1 MSAAYTIGIEEEFQ
15 MVDRRTGQLSPCI
28 QTILEKGRP
37 LFGEKIKPEIQRI
50 IVELAS
56 EIFPEISVARVAT
69 RDVRASLARLMEE
82 EGLAL
87 VSAGTHPSASWKEE
101 MGAGYKRYA
110 ELAEEFR
117 DLRCSTLF
125 FGLHIHIGGIEDQ
138 EIAIALMN
146 QARSWL
152 PHLLALSAN
161 SPFWAGRF
169 TGFKSYRS
177 VAWKSFPRSGVP
189 EFFPSWKDFDSYVQT
204 MIKMGRIDNGKS
216 IWWDIRPHPFLKT
229 IEFRVFDMPA
239 TIEDTLAFAALCQAL
254 VAKLAWLYKRNM
266 RTHVLARQF
275 IEENKWHAMRDG
287 LDAEV
292 VDFVQERCLSMRE
305 SIGELLDFVDDVLDD
320 LGSRREIDYLRRL
333 LDNPHGTGADRQI
346 AIYQQTGSVDAV
358 IKFLMQETLKG
369 ITSDSTRQSLAS

>member
-1 MSAAYTIGIEEEFQ
+1 MSASYTIGIEEEFQ

-28 QTILEKGRP
+28 HTILEKGRP
-37 LFGEKIKPEIQRI
+37 LFGEKIKAEIQRI
-50 IVELAS
+50 IVEFAS
-56 EIFPEISVARVAT
+56 DIFPDMSVARVET
-69 RDVRASLARLMEE
+69 RDVRARLARLMEE

-87 VSAGTHPSASWKEE
+87 LSAGTHPCASWKEE
-101 MGAGYKRYA
+101 MGAGYERYA

-117 DLRCSTLF
+117 DLRRSTLF

-138 EIAIALMN
+138 EIALALMN

-189 EFFPSWKDFDSYVQT
+189 ELFPSWKDFDSYVQT
-204 MIKMGRIDNGKS
+204 MIKTGRIDNGKS

-239 TIEDTLAFAALCQAL
+239 TIEDTLAIAALCQAL
-254 VAKLAWLYKRNM
+254 IAKLAWLYKRNM
-266 RTHVLARQF
+266 RTHVLARHF

-292 VDFVQERCLSMRE
+292 VDFVQERRLSMRE
-305 SIGELLDFVDDVLDD
+305 SIGELLDFVDDMLDD

-333 LDNPHGTGADRQI
+333 LDDPHGTGADRQV
-346 AIYQQTGSVDAV
+346 AVYQQTGSVEAV
-358 IKFLMQETLKG
+358 VEFLVQETLKG
-369 ITSDSTRQSLAS
+369 IAPDSTRQSLVG

>member
-28 QTILEKGRP
+28 HTILEKGRP

-50 IVELAS
+50 IVELVS
-56 EIFPEISVARVAT
+56 DIFAEMSVARVET
-69 RDVRASLARLMEE
+69 RDVRAMLARLLEE

-87 VSAGTHPSASWKEE
+87 VSAGTHPCASWKEE
-101 MGAGYKRYA
+101 MGAGCERYA

-117 DLRCSTLF
+117 DLRRSTLF
-125 FGLHIHIGGIEDQ
+125 FGLHIHIGGVKDQ

-146 QARSWL
+146 QARTWL

-189 EFFPSWKDFDSYVQT
+189 DLFPSWKDFDSYVQT
-204 MIKMGRIDNGKS
+204 LIKTGRIDNGKS

-239 TIEDTLAFAALCQAL
+239 TIEDTLAIAALCQAL

-266 RTHVLARQF
+266 RTHVLARHF
-275 IEENKWHAMRDG
+275 IEENKWRAMRDG

-292 VDFVQERCLSMRE
+292 VDFAQERRLSMRE
-305 SIGELLDFVDDVLDD
+305 STGELLDFVDDVLDD
-320 LGSRREIDYLRRL
+320 LGSRHEIDYLRML
-333 LDNPHGTGADRQI
+333 LDDPKGTGADRQI
-346 AIYQQTGSVDAV
+346 AVYQQTGSVEAV
-358 IKFLMQETLKG
+358 IEFLVQQTIEGL
-369 ITSDSTRQSLAS
+369 SLNVSLS